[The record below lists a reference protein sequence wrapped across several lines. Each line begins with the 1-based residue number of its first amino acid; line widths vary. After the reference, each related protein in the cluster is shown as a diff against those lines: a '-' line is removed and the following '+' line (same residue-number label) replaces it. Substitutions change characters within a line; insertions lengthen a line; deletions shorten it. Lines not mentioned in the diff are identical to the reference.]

1 MSNDNPE
8 YDVFISY
15 KSEYK
20 PWVDTLMRNL
30 ERQRLRVWVD
40 DWRKIPGA
48 LVASTLDK
56 AISGSRVGV
65 LIVTPE
71 AVASGWVQ
79 QEYESMLEREKKG
92 GFRLIP
98 VILRK
103 SEGFPF
109 LQTRFCIDFTE
120 PEHYPRRLYELVQ
133 GVQGLPAD
141 PAGAISGEIEPPPPL
156 PEIATISRERE
167 LRLFENVFTELDDV
181 GVMLLLAQ
189 EGMANG
195 ASDLLVEQAR
205 QRYGAANVFHIV
217 PTVCGEEEAEGYFL
231 DISRQLGVQPV
242 KSGPGLSWELPGL
255 LANRRKLLLI
265 LTNFENGP
273 RGAGSKLSDALRSFY
288 QQGQN
293 KVRMIVRGGEQL
305 ADLWYEQGDVSL
317 FNLASLSLWPDLTEA
332 DVDWLFEQ
340 RRTGASLNVGEAAS
354 ILRATGGEPRLV
366 ARCLRER
373 TGAEPDRPADYEQI
387 VAGHDI
393 ASWFV
398 PFRRNSSDAAKARRL
413 LKEADLG
420 PYSNPWFSDVV
431 KRRLFWKNA
440 LAVRVVDG
448 VRRLRWRCEALRNAG
463 REILECED

>member
-167 LRLFENVFTELDDV
+167 LRLFES
-181 GVMLLLAQ
+181 A
-189 EGMANG
+189 
-195 ASDLLVEQAR
+195 
-205 QRYGAANVFHIV
+205 
-217 PTVCGEEEAEGYFL
+217 
-231 DISRQLGVQPV
+231 
-242 KSGPGLSWELPGL
+242 
-255 LANRRKLLLI
+255 
-265 LTNFENGP
+265 
-273 RGAGSKLSDALRSFY
+273 
-288 QQGQN
+288 
-293 KVRMIVRGGEQL
+293 
-305 ADLWYEQGDVSL
+305 
-317 FNLASLSLWPDLTEA
+317 
-332 DVDWLFEQ
+332 
-340 RRTGASLNVGEAAS
+340 
-354 ILRATGGEPRLV
+354 
-366 ARCLRER
+366 
-373 TGAEPDRPADYEQI
+373 
-387 VAGHDI
+387 
-393 ASWFV
+393 
-398 PFRRNSSDAAKARRL
+398 
-413 LKEADLG
+413 
-420 PYSNPWFSDVV
+420 
-431 KRRLFWKNA
+431 
-440 LAVRVVDG
+440 
-448 VRRLRWRCEALRNAG
+448 
-463 REILECED
+463 